1 MNGAVEASNKFC
13 VDLHSYLRS
22 ERQFTGENLFYSPS
36 SLSIALAMTS
46 MGARGNTAEQLNK
59 ALHWEGLSQDKL
71 HDNGKEFL
79 VALQESNTK
88 GNELTAANGL
98 FVQKDY
104 PLSRGFSEG
113 IKKFYD
119 ARIASVDYQNDA
131 EGARREVNKWVEEKT
146 EQKIKNLIAEG
157 VFNSLTKLTLVN
169 AIYFKGF
176 WQKEFDKR
184 ATYDQKFFVSTREK
198 IQVRM
203 MHLKASFKL
212 HKADTYKVL
221 EMPYKGNDFS
231 MIILLP
237 HKVDGLVKLEEDL
250 TYDKLQRAI
259 ESVTEKSERVV
270 KVSLPRFKVTQ
281 QFLLNDILAKMGAE
295 DMFSKFADFA
305 GITPGSEKLY
315 VSHVI
320 HKAFVEVNEKSTEAA
335 AATAAVIRLRSA
347 TRRRSYPKF
356 RADHP
361 FLFIIYHKKSNA
373 ILFMGRTIKP
383 ECHDE

>member
-13 VDLHSYLRS
+13 VDLHSYLR
-22 ERQFTGENLFYSPS
+22 QFKGENLFYSPS

-46 MGARGNTAEQLNK
+46 MGARGNTAKQLNK

-79 VALQESNTK
+79 AALQESNTE

-104 PLSRGFSEG
+104 PLSRGFAEG
-113 IKKFYD
+113 IEKFYD

-131 EGARREVNKWVEEKT
+131 EGARKEVNNWVEEKT
-146 EQKIKNLIAEG
+146 EQKIKDLIAEG
-157 VFNSLTKLTLVN
+157 AFSSLTKLTLVN

-176 WQKEFDKR
+176 WQKEFDER
-184 ATYDQKFFVSTREK
+184 ATYDQKFFVSTWKK

-203 MHLKASFKL
+203 MHLKAFFKF
-212 HKADTYKVL
+212 HKAGTYKVL
-221 EMPYKGNDFS
+221 EMPYEGNKFS

-237 HKVDGLVKLEEDL
+237 HKVDGLVKLEKAL

-259 ESVTEKSERVV
+259 KSVTGKSERIV

-281 QFLLNDILAKMGAE
+281 QFLLNDFLAKMGAE
-295 DMFSKFADFA
+295 DMFSEFADFA
-305 GITPGSEKLY
+305 GITPGSEKLS
-315 VSHVI
+315 VSKVI

-335 AATAAVIRLRSA
+335 AATAVLMSLRGG
-347 TRRRSYPKF
+347 RRRRRYPKF

-383 ECHDE
+383 ESHDE